1 MSKFC
6 IIGSG
11 ISGATIAN
19 LLSKKHSVIL
29 FDKARGPGGRASFKR
44 IKGKTG
50 FDHGTQYI
58 SPKTKE
64 FKRFTN
70 NLIKKKVLKVWGGK
84 HIFLNSKKKEDKTHI
99 KIIGRSG
106 NNDISKYLLK
116 KINCNY
122 QCELKKIYFKNKLWH
137 LLFNDGKLRSFQG
150 IILTCPFPQLKK
162 LTKKFIKN
170 SFLNKSIKM
179 DANITT
185 MIAIK
190 KNNSSNS
197 SYFFEDP
204 VLGWAGNENSKKR
217 FKSKHDLWTLQ
228 STFIWANKK
237 INHNKKKKKEN
248 SDIMIDKFFKLSNI
262 KKTKINYSFNHGW
275 KYSSNSKPFRIK
287 SYWDSKK
294 KLGVCADWF
303 VGPRLESGWISAND
317 LFKKISK

>member
-1 MSKFC
+1 MNEFC

-19 LLSKKHSVIL
+19 LLSKKNSVVL

-44 IKGKTG
+44 VKGKTG

-58 SPKTKE
+58 SPKTNE
-64 FKRFTN
+64 FKKFTKS
-70 NLIKKKVLKVWGGK
+70 LIKKKILKIWGGK
-84 HIFLNSKKKEDKTHI
+84 HIFLNSKKKENKKHL
-99 KIIGRSG
+99 KIIGKNG

-122 QCELKKIYFKNKLWH
+122 QSELKKIYYKNKSWY
-137 LLFNDGKLRSFQG
+137 LLFDNGKFRSYKNL
-150 IILTCPFPQLKK
+150 ILTCPFPQLKK
-162 LTKKFIKN
+162 LSRKFINN
-170 SFLNKSIKM
+170 SFLSKSLKM

-190 KNNSSNS
+190 KNKKSNS
-197 SYFFEDP
+197 SFLFEDP

-217 FKSKHDLWTLQ
+217 FKSKYDLWTLQ
-228 STFIWANKK
+228 STFTWANKK
-237 INHNKKKKKEN
+237 INQNKNNKNKN
-248 SDIMIDKFFKLSNI
+248 SKVMIDKFFKLSNI
-262 KKTKINYSFNHGW
+262 EKTKINYFLNHGW
-275 KYSSNSKPFRIK
+275 KYSSNSRPFKIK
-287 SYWDSKK
+287 SYWDPKK

-303 VGPRLESGWISAND
+303 VGPRLESGWISAQD